1 MVIPVIP
8 KLGKLKQED
17 HKFYASQ
24 NYIIKTCF
32 QMKQRD
38 KPTKYVYKGPRV
50 AKAIMDKKSTRQPG
64 RILPHMI
71 QLTLHAVVTKPVWYW
86 DINTQF

>member
-1 MVIPVIP
+1 
-8 KLGKLKQED
+8 
-17 HKFYASQ
+17 
-24 NYIIKTCF
+24 
-32 QMKQRD
+32 MKQRD

-71 QLTLHAVVTKPVWYW
+71 QLTLHAVVTKTVWY
-86 DINTQF
+86 